1 MDINIGTEVKLPPD
15 GLDTLIAW
23 TLNGVTYYCYEGM
36 IAVTGSAVQ
45 WLRDG
50 LQIINSSAE
59 TEEIAA
65 SVEDTN
71 GVYFIPTLAGINCP
85 EYDPFAR
92 GLIAGISRGATK
104 AHLVRATLEG
114 IAFSLADIM
123 NVVKDR
129 TGISVN
135 NLQID
140 GGASKNNLLAQ
151 MIADYTQASVS
162 RPNSVEATALGGAEM
177 ALIGAGLAKQ
187 EDFASVM
194 DIDRTFTPQ
203 MDDEKRT
210 KNYEGWERARK
221 RAGKWLVE

>member
-1 MDINIGTEVKLPPD
+1 
-15 GLDTLIAW
+15 
-23 TLNGVTYYCYEGM
+23 
-36 IAVTGSAVQ
+36 
-45 WLRDG
+45 
-50 LQIINSSAE
+50 
-59 TEEIAA
+59 
-65 SVEDTN
+65 
-71 GVYFIPTLAGINCP
+71 
-85 EYDPFAR
+85 
-92 GLIAGISRGATK
+92 
-104 AHLVRATLEG
+104 
-114 IAFSLADIM
+114 M

-210 KNYEGWERARK
+210 KIMRDGNARENVPENGWLNK
-221 RAGKWLVE
+221 RFSFYIIK